1 MALLL
6 FLLDYEGILLS
17 CQMFVKLIIIML
29 IIDKIDIRIMTHRPT
44 IRQLSYLVALAE
56 HENFSRAAE
65 SCFVT
70 QSTLSAGIMEL
81 ENLLGAPL
89 VERSKRMVRVTALG
103 LEIVRRAGDILT
115 RTDDLVDFVKSA
127 SEPLSGEIRLGAIPT
142 IGPFVLPKLMRGLK
156 KTYPG
161 LKLYLREGQTAETVD
176 LLSRGFLDIAL
187 LAFPYPTSGL
197 EVEILGLDAFSLV
210 CPAGHRLSRKAEIAA
225 SALEAEKLLLLEE
238 GHCLRDH
245 ALSVCNIHHLTSRE
259 EFKATSLET
268 LVLMVEEGLGLTL
281 VPELAIR
288 AGLLKGKNVTAVP
301 LTGTA
306 TGRDIGL
313 AWRSSSAR
321 GGEYHL
327 LGDQVRKLMP

>member
-1 MALLL
+1 M
-6 FLLDYEGILLS
+6 S
-17 CQMFVKLIIIML
+17 
-29 IIDKIDIRIMTHRPT
+29 HRPT
-44 IRQLSYLVALAE
+44 VRQLAYLVALAE
-56 HENFSRAAE
+56 HRNFSRAAE
-65 SCFVT
+65 ATFVT

-89 VERSKRMVRVTALG
+89 VERTKRMVRLTALG
-103 LEIVRRAGDILT
+103 LEVVRRAEDILA
-115 RTDDLVDFVKSA
+115 RTDDLVDIVKSA

-142 IGPFVLPKLMRGLK
+142 IGPFVLPKLMRALK

-161 LKLYLREGQTAETVD
+161 LKLYLRESQTGESLD
-176 LLSRGFLDIAL
+176 LLSRGFLDAAL

-197 EVEILGLDAFSLV
+197 EVDILGIDKFFLV
-210 CPAGHRLSRKAEIAA
+210 CPTGHRLSKQTKISA
-225 SALEAEKLLLLEE
+225 STLETETLLLLEE

-281 VPELAIR
+281 VPELAIQ
-288 AGLLKGKNVTAVP
+288 AGLLKGKSVRTVP
-301 LTGTA
+301 LTGAA
-306 TGRDIGL
+306 TGREIGL

-321 GGEYHL
+321 AGEFHL
-327 LGDQVRKLMP
+327 LGEQIRKLMP